1 MAQVPFFPFFRAI
14 YFVLVVGIWKISGR
28 CLVDGASGS
37 KCWAVKYD
45 STVSR
50 VKVHGSKLRL
60 APSTQVFFEILHAE
74 DPKNIF
80 TEHLKIGVDGA
91 SVT

>member
-1 MAQVPFFPFFRAI
+1 MAQNYSKTCAI
-14 YFVLVVGIWKISGR
+14 YP
-28 CLVDGASGS
+28 D
-37 KCWAVKYD
+37 
-45 STVSR
+45 
-50 VKVHGSKLRL
+50 
-60 APSTQVFFEILHAE
+60 FFEILHAQ

>member
-1 MAQVPFFPFFRAI
+1 ME
-14 YFVLVVGIWKISGR
+14 S
-28 CLVDGASGS
+28 
-37 KCWAVKYD
+37 KYD

-60 APSTQVFFEILHAE
+60 APSAQVFFEILHAE